1 MSSPPTTVPTVLVFA
16 GLDPT
21 GGAGLQ
27 ADIEAIASMGC
38 HAAPVAT
45 ALTVQDTRD
54 VYASYP
60 VDPGTLIESARAV
73 LEDLPVAACKVGLA
87 GSVALV
93 EAIHSI
99 LVDYPELPLV
109 LDPVL
114 ASGAGS
120 PLAAGDTQ
128 AALVELLLPRTA
140 VLTPNSREAR
150 ALAPEADSLE
160 AAGQAL
166 LDRGCELV
174 LITGTHEATPRVVNL
189 LYGNLRQLES
199 FEWDRL
205 PGEYHGSGCT
215 LASAIAGLLA
225 QGHEPLTAIR
235 QAQEYTWESLKH
247 AYRTGHGQLIP
258 NRLFWARS
266 TRASRT

>member
-1 MSSPPTTVPTVLVFA
+1 MSSPPVTVPSVLVFA

-54 VYASYP
+54 VQASYP
-60 VDPGTLIESARAV
+60 VEPTTLIEAARAV
-73 LEDLPVAACKVGLA
+73 LEDLPVAACKVGLV
-87 GSVALV
+87 GSVGLV

-99 LVDYPELPLV
+99 LADYPTLPLV

-120 PLAAGDTQ
+120 ALAGDEVQ
-128 AALVELLLPRTA
+128 DALATLLFPRTT

-150 ALAPEADSLE
+150 ALAPEADSLA

-166 LDRGCELV
+166 LARGCELV
-174 LITGTHEATPRVVNL
+174 LITGTHEPTDRVVNL
-189 LYGNLRQLES
+189 LYGNLRQLET
-199 FEWDRL
+199 FTWDRL

-225 QGHEPLTAIR
+225 QGDEPFTAIR

-247 AYRTGHGQLIP
+247 AYRIGQGQLIP

-266 TRASRT
+266 SRAGRS